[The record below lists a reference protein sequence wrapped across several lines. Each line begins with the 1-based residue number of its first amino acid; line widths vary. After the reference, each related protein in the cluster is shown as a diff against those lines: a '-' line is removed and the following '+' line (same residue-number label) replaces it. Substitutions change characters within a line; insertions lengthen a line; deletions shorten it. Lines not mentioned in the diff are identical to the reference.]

1 MLPLVAHMPPQSRA
15 NAIIRGPKH
24 GPRRAT
30 WPDALIMVY
39 IGRVQDPYK
48 VQRLVAR
55 RGEKEWILVVANFQ
69 PPEPEEESHY
79 QKRRTIYTVQVVIGA
94 EAFYKKE
101 SA

>member
-1 MLPLVAHMPPQSRA
+1 MPPLSRA
-15 NAIIRGPKH
+15 KAIIRGPKH

-39 IGRVQDPYK
+39 IGRVQYPYTSK
-48 VQRLVAR
+48 LQRLVAR

-79 QKRRTIYTVQVVIGA
+79 QKRRTIYIVQVVIGA

>member
-39 IGRVQDPYK
+39 IGRVQYPYK
-48 VQRLVAR
+48 LQRLVAR

-79 QKRRTIYTVQVVIGA
+79 QKRRTIYIVQVVIGA

>member
-1 MLPLVAHMPPQSRA
+1 MLPLGAHMPPLSRA
-15 NAIIRGPKH
+15 KAIIQGPKH

-39 IGRVQDPYK
+39 IGRVQYPYK
-48 VQRLVAR
+48 LQRLVAR
-55 RGEKEWILVVANFQ
+55 RGEKGWILVVANIQ

-79 QKRRTIYTVQVVIGA
+79 QKRRTVYTMPVVTGA